1 MQKTTQLIR
10 GDAPGKSTELVC
22 FHFGPSGASR
32 KVFLQAALHA
42 DEQPGIMVLH
52 HLLALLQQAEAA
64 GLLQARFV
72 LFPMVNPLGM
82 GDIGFRQHQGRYD
95 RASGVNF
102 NRNWPDLFK
111 AVGAGLAG
119 QWTAD
124 ATLNVQRVRAAVGA
138 WLQQQVPSNALQQQ
152 RLWVMQEAYDAD
164 YVLDLH
170 CDNDALAHIFTIPQS
185 AGAGSVMQ
193 SLSDWMGAAA
203 TLTTEDSGGGSFDEV
218 WSTLW
223 VRLAAAYPD
232 QPIPL
237 ACHSATLEYRG
248 QFDVFDDLNRDDAE
262 RLYGFFQEQ
271 GLVGGGLIRSRP
283 LATPLATDLA
293 ATEMTRVD
301 TAGLLAYRV
310 QLGDVVKKGDVLAD
324 LVALSGEGAFI
335 ERTPI
340 RSGADGVVISRN
352 INKYVWPGCSIAKV
366 VGKEKLESR
375 GGYLLED

>member
-1 MQKTTQLIR
+1 MQKITHIIR
-10 GDAPGKSTELVC
+10 GDSPGSSTELVC

-52 HLLALLQQAEAA
+52 HLLALLQQAEAD

-124 ATLNVQRVRAAVGA
+124 AALNVQRVRAVVGA

-185 AGAGSVMQ
+185 AGEGSVMQ

-283 LATPLATDLA
+283 PATPLATDLA

-310 QLGDVVKKGDVLAD
+310 QLGDMVKKGDVLAD

-352 INKYVWPGCSIAKV
+352 INKYVWSGCSIAKV